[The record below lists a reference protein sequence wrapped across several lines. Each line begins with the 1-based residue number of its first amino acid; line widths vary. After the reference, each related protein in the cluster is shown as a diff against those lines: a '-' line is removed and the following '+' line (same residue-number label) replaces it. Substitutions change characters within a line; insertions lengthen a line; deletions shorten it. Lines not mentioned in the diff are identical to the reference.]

1 MSLASASSRM
11 VVHWCVHASFLKEEM
26 NFKITTFFYLQILLK
41 KIHIWS
47 TLNIDGNNTYS
58 TMEELAMDNEAK
70 HYIQVMSNLISQS
83 FSIEYCSQCEIISEN
98 NLKVKKCSRRL
109 KHT

>member
-1 MSLASASSRM
+1 
-11 VVHWCVHASFLKEEM
+11 
-26 NFKITTFFYLQILLK
+26 
-41 KIHIWS
+41 
-47 TLNIDGNNTYS
+47 
-58 TMEELAMDNEAK
+58 MEELAMDNEAK

-98 NLKVKKCSRRL
+98 NLKVKNCSRRL